1 MIMFRKK
8 QAVITNHNGK
18 MSTDRMA
25 AIIVRI
31 IQQLQERFV
40 QLMKA
45 IVNKLGVSQ
54 SKIVFVA
61 VLSLTGFY
69 SLYIVGSALLQPK
82 KGIALFKPAA
92 IQQPEIIYQDDRN
105 NHRQLTIAD
114 STTAEKIRFL
124 QNYFDSLQ
132 KKQPKQYD
140 SILQSR
146 PGLIDS
152 IRMLAQFYSS
162 QQKNEAYE
170 K

>member
-8 QAVITNHNGK
+8 QAAVTNHNGK
-18 MSTDRMA
+18 MPTDRMA

-31 IQQLQERFV
+31 IQQMQERFV

-54 SKIVFVA
+54 SKILFVVA
-61 VLSLTGFY
+61 LSAAGLY
-69 SLYIVGSALLQPK
+69 SLYIAGAALLHPK
-82 KGIALFKPAA
+82 KELQLFKPAA
-92 IQQPEIIYQDDRN
+92 IQQPVTIYQDDRIK
-105 NHRQLTIAD
+105 RKSLPVAD
-114 STTAEKIRFL
+114 STTAEKIRYL
-124 QNYFDSLQ
+124 NIYFDSIQ
-132 KKQPKQYD
+132 KTQPKQYD

-162 QQKNEAYE
+162 QQKQEAYE

>member
-1 MIMFRKK
+1 MP
-8 QAVITNHNGK
+8 
-18 MSTDRMA
+18 TDRMA
-25 AIIVRI
+25 AIIAQI
-31 IQQLQERFV
+31 IQQLQKRFV

-45 IVNKLGVSQ
+45 IVNKLGVSK
-54 SKIVFVA
+54 SKILFA
-61 VLSLTGFY
+61 MILSAAGFY
-69 SLYIVGSALLQPK
+69 SLCTVGAALLYPK
-82 KGIALFKPAA
+82 KGKQLFKPAA

-105 NHRQLTIAD
+105 NHQQLAIAD

-124 QNYFDSLQ
+124 QIYFDSLQ

-162 QQKNEAYE
+162 QQNQEAYE

>member
-1 MIMFRKK
+1 MP
-8 QAVITNHNGK
+8 
-18 MSTDRMA
+18 TDRMA

-54 SKIVFVA
+54 SKIVFIA
-61 VLSLTGFY
+61 VLSMAGFY
-69 SLYIVGSALLQPK
+69 SLYIIGAALLQPK
-82 KGIALFKPAA
+82 KGIQLFKPAA
-92 IQQPEIIYQDDRN
+92 IQQPEIIYQNDRN
-105 NHRQLTIAD
+105 DHKRISVADTI
-114 STTAEKIRFL
+114 TAEKIRYL
-124 QNYFDSLQ
+124 MTYFDSLEL
-132 KKQPKQYD
+132 KQPKQYD

-162 QQKNEAYE
+162 QQKQEAYE